1 LKVIPMDVYDK
12 EGNLKMI
19 EVTDTSGNHIIDV
32 LWDDND
38 EQTNENRIAFREWAY
53 DKLKQKDYEVN
64 L

>member
-1 LKVIPMDVYDK
+1 MIPMDVYDK

-38 EQTNENRIAFREWAY
+38 EQTNENRIAFRKWAY

>member
-1 LKVIPMDVYDK
+1 MDVYDK

-38 EQTNENRIAFREWAY
+38 EQTNENRIAFRKWAY

>member
-1 LKVIPMDVYDK
+1 MKVIPMDVYDK

-32 LWDDND
+32 VWDDND